1 MKCLMKLDISIS
13 GDEGEPRP
21 FALLREGVLVPC
33 LSAMLDEVWPD
44 WRDKDSVSISISVVG
59 EADIR
64 GLNRDYRNCDSATD
78 VLSFPCWE
86 EEGVFCPPDWPDVP
100 LGDVIICSSVVE
112 KNALDH
118 GVTLDSEMA
127 LMVVHSVLH
136 LVGYD
141 HDEEERRLE
150 MWDIQERFRD
160 RILANLTS
168 TFPEEQ
174 EG

>member
-21 FALLREGVLVPC
+21 SILLREETLSTC
-33 LSAMLDEVWPD
+33 LSAMLDEVWPG
-44 WRDKDSVSISISVVG
+44 WRSKNSVSISISVVG
-59 EADIR
+59 ETDIR
-64 GLNRDYRNCDSATD
+64 DLNRDYRDCDSTTD

-86 EEGVFCPPDWPDVP
+86 EDGVFCPPDWPDMP
-100 LGDVIICSSVVE
+100 LGDVIICSPVVE
-112 KNALDH
+112 KNAIEQ
-118 GVTLDSEMA
+118 GVTFDSEMA

-141 HDEEERRLE
+141 HDVEERRLE
-150 MWDIQERFRD
+150 MWGIQERFRD
-160 RILANLTS
+160 RLLAGLVS
-168 TFPEEQ
+168 TFPEGQ